1 MKKNK
6 TTQRMAMFL
15 LSAFALLFLVLAGR
29 FLFIQ
34 ASGEVAGVNLK
45 EFAESKRTDSYTL
58 EATRGKIL
66 DRNGMELAYD
76 QPTYSIYAIVSE
88 KYSADKDHPIHV
100 TEVDKT
106 AEEIADIID
115 ADPADLKERLQKG
128 IDEGLWQVEFGS
140 AGKGL
145 SQDQK
150 KQIEDLDLPGIQFTE
165 EAERFYPNGTFAS
178 QIIGLAQRKDGVIT
192 GMTGIEQQ
200 LNNQL
205 AGKNGNISYE
215 RDGYGYKLLN
225 PSEEVQ
231 AAQDGDNVYLT
242 IDQKIQTLLED
253 TLTQVDEKWNPKK
266 ISAVVMNPKTG
277 EIVAMSNRPSYDPN
291 NPENVENWYN
301 DAISNPVEPG
311 STMKMFT
318 VASAIEEGKWNPDE
332 KYKSGSYKPDS
343 KTTISDWNKGGWGS
357 ITYLEGMQRSSNV
370 MVANLVANKIGE
382 EKFLE
387 YLKKFHFDQKT
398 GIDLPG
404 EIPGTI
410 LYNYQSEKISTS
422 YGQGTTATP
431 IQMITAAS
439 AIANDGKMVTPH
451 IIDKIVNPDT
461 KKVVEQKKTEV
472 QGKPISKE
480 TADETL
486 KILESVVTSKHG
498 TGKPFKLD
506 DYSVAGKTGTAQIP
520 NPNGGGYM
528 LGKNNYLFSFLG
540 MAPAD
545 DPELIMYVS
554 VLQPELKETE
564 TGSEP
569 SAFIFKN
576 VMENALHYMDISPD
590 QADDKNEVSEKRVPD
605 IQGMSVNATKKAL
618 EDTGM
623 DVVIV
628 GEGNKVATTSVE
640 SGQTVLEGE
649 RAIIVTEDPTMP
661 NIKGWSMREVL
672 ELGELLELDV
682 ETINSGYAKT
692 QSIKKGTKLNKNDYL
707 AVEFST

>member
-200 LNNQL
+200 LNDQL

>member
-6 TTQRMAMFL
+6 TTQRMAMVL
-15 LSAFALLFLVLAGR
+15 LSVFALLFLVLAGR

-45 EFAESKRTDSYTL
+45 KFAESKRTDSYTL

-88 KYSADKDHPIHV
+88 EYSADKEHPIHV
-100 TEVDKT
+100 TNVDKT
-106 AEEIADIID
+106 AKEIAEIIG
-115 ADPADLKERLQKG
+115 ADENDLKKRLQDG
-128 IDEGLWQVEFGS
+128 IDGGKFQVEFGS
-140 AGKGL
+140 AGSGL

-150 KQIEDLDLPGIQFTE
+150 KKIEDLELPGIQFTE

-178 QIIGLAQRKDGVIT
+178 QVIGLAQRQDGVIT
-192 GMTGIEQQ
+192 GLTGIEQQ
-200 LNNQL
+200 LNDQL

-215 RDGYGYKLLN
+215 QDGYGYKLLN
-225 PSEEVQ
+225 PNEEVQ

-253 TLTQVDEKWNPKK
+253 TLTQVDDKWNPKK

-291 NPENVENWYN
+291 DPENVENWYN
-301 DAISNPVEPG
+301 DSISNPMEPG

-332 KYKSGSYKPDS
+332 EYKSGSFKVDDE
-343 KTTISDWNKGGWGS
+343 TTIYDWKREGWGS
-357 ITYLEGMQRSSNV
+357 ITNLEGIQRSSNV

-382 EKFLE
+382 EKFLN
-387 YLKKFHFDQKT
+387 YLKKFRFDQKS

-451 IIDKIVNPDT
+451 IIDKIINPAT
-461 KKVVEQKKTEV
+461 KKVVEQKKTKV
-472 QGKPISKE
+472 QAEPISKE

-486 KILESVVTSKHG
+486 KILESVVTSEHG
-498 TGKPFKLD
+498 TGKPYKLD

-520 NPNGGGYM
+520 NPNGGYM
-528 LGKNNYLFSFLG
+528 EGKNNYLFSFLG

-554 VLQPELKETE
+554 VLQPELSETE

-605 IQGMSVNATKKAL
+605 IEGMSTRATKKAL

-623 DVVIV
+623 DVVVV
-628 GEGNKVATTSVE
+628 GEGDKVAKTSVE

-649 RAIIVTEDPTMP
+649 RAIIVTDEPTMP
-661 NIKGWSMREVL
+661 DINGWSMREVL
-672 ELGELLELDV
+672 ELGELLQLDV

>member
-1 MKKNK
+1 MKRNK
-6 TTQRMAMFL
+6 TSQRMAMIL
-15 LSAFALLFLVLAGR
+15 LSFFAVLFLVIAGR

-45 EFAESKRTDSYTL
+45 EFAENKRTDSYTL

-88 KYSADKDHPIHV
+88 KYSADKEHPIHV
-100 TEVDKT
+100 TDVDKT
-106 AEEIADIID
+106 AEELAKIID
-115 ADPADLKERLQKG
+115 ADPEDLKERLQKG
-128 IDEGLWQVEFGS
+128 IDKGLWQVEFGS
-140 AGKGL
+140 AGSGL

-150 KQIEDLDLPGIQFTE
+150 KEIEALDLPGIQFTE

-178 QIIGLAQRKDGVIT
+178 QVIGLAQRKDGVIT

-200 LNNQL
+200 LNDQL
-205 AGKNGNISYE
+205 SGKNGNISYE
-215 RDGYGYKLLN
+215 RDGYGFKLLN
-225 PSEEVQ
+225 PDEEVK

-253 TLTQVDEKWNPKK
+253 TLTQVDDKWNPKK
-266 ISAVVMNPKTG
+266 ISAIVMNPKTG

-301 DAISNPVEPG
+301 DAISNPMEPG

-332 KYKSGSYKPDS
+332 TYKSGTYKVD
-343 KTTISDWNKGGWGS
+343 KDTTIGDYNKSWGTIS
-357 ITYLEGMQRSSNV
+357 YLEGIQRSSNV
-370 MVANLVANKIGE
+370 AVANLVANKIGE
-382 EKFLE
+382 DKFLE
-387 YLKKFHFDQKT
+387 YLKRFHFDQKS

-410 LYNYQSEKISTS
+410 LYNYEAERISTA

-461 KKVVEQKKTEV
+461 KKVVKQKKTKV
-472 QGKPISKE
+472 QAEPISKE

-486 KILESVVTSKHG
+486 KILESVVTSEHG
-498 TGKPFKLD
+498 TGKPYKLD

-520 NPNGGGYM
+520 NPEGGGYM
-528 LGKNNYLFSFLG
+528 KGKNNYLFSFLG

-554 VLQPELKETE
+554 VLQPELSDTE

-569 SAFIFKN
+569 VSFIFKN

-590 QADDKNEVSEKRVPD
+590 KTDNQEEVTEKRVPD
-605 IQGMSVNATKKAL
+605 IAGMSTRATKKAL

-623 DVVIV
+623 EVVVV
-628 GEGNKVATTSVE
+628 GEGDKVAKTNVS
-640 SGQTVLEGE
+640 SGDEVIEGE
-649 RAIIVTEDPTMP
+649 RAIIVTDEPTMP
-661 NIKGWSMREVL
+661 DIKGWSMREVL

-682 ETINSGYAKT
+682 ETIHTGYAKT

>member
-100 TEVDKT
+100 TDVDKT
-106 AEEIADIID
+106 AEEIASIIE
-115 ADPADLKERLQKG
+115 ADPSDLKERLQKG

-150 KQIEDLDLPGIQFTE
+150 KEIEELELPGIQFTE
-165 EAERFYPNGTFAS
+165 EAKRFYPNGTFAS
-178 QIIGLAQRKDGVIT
+178 QVIGLAQRKDGLIT

-200 LNNQL
+200 LNDQL

-215 RDGYGYKLLN
+215 RDGYGFKLLN
-225 PSEEVQ
+225 PNEEVT
-231 AAQDGDNVYLT
+231 AANDGDNVYLT

-253 TLTQVDEKWNPKK
+253 TLTQVDKKWNPKK

-301 DAISNPVEPG
+301 DAISNPMEPG

-318 VASAIEEGKWNPDE
+318 VAAAIEEGKWNPDE
-332 KYKSGSYKPDS
+332 KYKSGVYKVDDET
-343 KTTISDWNKGGWGS
+343 KFSDWDTGWGEIS
-357 ITYLEGMQRSSNV
+357 YLEGIQRSSNV
-370 MVANLVANKIGE
+370 AVSNIVANKIGE
-382 EKFLE
+382 DTFLE

-404 EIPGTI
+404 EIAGTI
-410 LYNYQSEKISTS
+410 LYNYEAEKISTS
-422 YGQGTTATP
+422 FGQGSTATP

-439 AIANDGKMVTPH
+439 AIANDGKMATPH
-451 IIDKIVNPDT
+451 IIDKIFDPDT
-461 KKVVEQKKTEV
+461 KKVVEQKKAEV
-472 QGKPISKE
+472 QAEPISKE

-498 TGKPFKLD
+498 TGKPYKLD

-520 NPNGGGYM
+520 NSETGKYM
-528 LGKNNYLFSFLG
+528 TGKENYLFSFLG

-554 VLQPELKETE
+554 VQQPELSATE

-569 SAFIFKN
+569 VSFIFKN

-590 QADDKNEVSEKRVPD
+590 QADEKNEVSEKRVPD
-605 IQGMSVNATKKAL
+605 IEGMSTRATKKAL

-623 DVVIV
+623 DVVVV
-628 GEGNKVATTSVE
+628 GEGDKVSTTSVE

-649 RAIIVTEDPTMP
+649 RALIVTDEPTMP
-661 NIKGWSMREVL
+661 DINGWSMREVL
-672 ELGELLELDV
+672 ELGELLQLDV

>member
-128 IDEGLWQVEFGS
+128 IDKGLWQVEFGS
-140 AGKGL
+140 AGSGL

-150 KQIEDLDLPGIQFTE
+150 KKIEALELPGIQFTE
-165 EAERFYPNGTFAS
+165 EAKRFYPNGTFAS
-178 QIIGLAQRKDGVIT
+178 QVIGLAQRQDGVIS
-192 GMTGIEQQ
+192 GLTGIEQQ
-200 LNNQL
+200 LNDQL
-205 AGKNGNISYE
+205 AGENGNISYE
-215 RDGYGYKLLN
+215 RDGYGFKLLN
-225 PSEEVQ
+225 PNEEVS
-231 AAQDGDNVYLT
+231 AAHDGDNVYLT

-253 TLTQVDEKWNPKK
+253 TLTQVDEKYNPKK
-266 ISAVVMNPKTG
+266 VSAIVMNPKTG

-291 NPENVENWYN
+291 DPENVENWYN
-301 DAISNPVEPG
+301 DAISNPMEPG

-332 KYKSGSYKPDS
+332 MYKSGSFKVDKDTDIHDYNQS
-343 KTTISDWNKGGWGS
+343 WGTIS
-357 ITYLEGMQRSSNV
+357 YLEGIQRSSNV
-370 MVANLVANKIGE
+370 AVANLVANKMGE
-382 EKFLE
+382 DTFLD
-387 YLKKFHFDQKT
+387 YLKAFHFDRKT
-398 GIDLPG
+398 GVDLPG
-404 EIPGTI
+404 EIAGTI
-410 LYNYQSEKISTS
+410 LYNYQAEKISTS
-422 YGQGTTATP
+422 FGQGTTATP
-431 IQMITAAS
+431 IQMVTAAS

-451 IIDKIVNPDT
+451 IIDKIVDPDT
-461 KKVVEQKKTEV
+461 KKTVEQKKTEV
-472 QGKPISKE
+472 QAEPISKE

-498 TGKPFKLD
+498 TGKPYKLD

-520 NPNGGGYM
+520 NSETGKYM
-528 LGKNNYLFSFLG
+528 TGKENYLFSFLG

-554 VLQPELKETE
+554 VQQPELSATE

-569 SAFIFKN
+569 VSFIFKN

-605 IQGMSVNATKKAL
+605 IEGMSVNATKKAL

-623 DVVIV
+623 DVVVV

-640 SGQTVLEGE
+640 SGQTILEGE
-649 RAIIVTEDPTMP
+649 RAIIVTDEPTMP

>member
-106 AEEIADIID
+106 AEEIAEIIG
-115 ADPADLKERLQKG
+115 ADENDLKKRLQNG
-128 IDEGLWQVEFGS
+128 IDEGKFQVEFGS
-140 AGKGL
+140 AGSGL

-150 KQIEDLDLPGIQFTE
+150 KKIEELDLPGIQFTE

-178 QIIGLAQRKDGVIT
+178 QVIGLAQRQDGLIT
-192 GMTGIEQQ
+192 GLTGIEQQ
-200 LNNQL
+200 LNDQL

-291 NPENVENWYN
+291 DPENVENWYN
-301 DAISNPVEPG
+301 DSISNPMEPG

-332 KYKSGSYKPDS
+332 KYKSGVYKVDDET
-343 KTTISDWNKGGWGS
+343 KFSDWDKGWGEIS
-357 ITYLEGMQRSSNV
+357 YLEGIQRSSNV
-370 MVANLVANKIGE
+370 AVSNIVANKIGE
-382 EKFLE
+382 DTFLE
-387 YLKKFHFDQKT
+387 YLKKFHFDQKS

-404 EIPGTI
+404 EIAGTI
-410 LYNYQSEKISTS
+410 LYNYEAEKISTS
-422 YGQGTTATP
+422 FGQGSTATP

-461 KKVVEQKKTEV
+461 KKIVKQNKTNV
-472 QGKPISKE
+472 QAEPISKE

-486 KILESVVTSKHG
+486 KVLESVVTSEHG
-498 TGKPFKLD
+498 TGKPYKLD

-520 NPNGGGYM
+520 DSETGKYMNG
-528 LGKNNYLFSFLG
+528 KDNYLFSFLG

-554 VLQPELKETE
+554 VLQPELKDTE

-590 QADDKNEVSEKRVPD
+590 QADDKNEVSEKRVSD

-623 DVVIV
+623 DVVVV

-649 RAIIVTEDPTMP
+649 RAIIVTDEPTMP

>member
-6 TTQRMAMFL
+6 STQRMAMFL

-100 TEVDKT
+100 TDVDKT

-115 ADPADLKERLQKG
+115 ADTEDLKERLQKG

-140 AGKGL
+140 AGRGL

-200 LNNQL
+200 LNDQL

-266 ISAVVMNPKTG
+266 ISAVVMDPKTG

-301 DAISNPVEPG
+301 DSISNPMEPG

-382 EKFLE
+382 DKFLE

-461 KKVVEQKKTEV
+461 KKVVEQKKTELE
-472 QGKPISKE
+472 GKPISKD

-590 QADDKNEVSEKRVPD
+590 QADDKNEVSEKRIPD
-605 IQGMSVNATKKAL
+605 IEGMSTRATKKAL

-623 DVVIV
+623 DVVVV
-628 GEGNKVATTSVE
+628 GEGDKVSTTNVE

-649 RAIIVTEDPTMP
+649 RAVIVTDKPTMP
-661 NIKGWSMREVL
+661 DINGWSMREVL
-672 ELGELLELDV
+672 ELGELLQLDV

-692 QSIKKGTKLNKNDYL
+692 QSIKKGTKLSKNDYL

>member
-6 TTQRMAMFL
+6 TTQRMAMVL
-15 LSAFALLFLVLAGR
+15 LSVFALLFLVLAGR

-45 EFAESKRTDSYTL
+45 KFAESKRTDSYTL

-88 KYSADKDHPIHV
+88 EYSADKEHPIHV
-100 TEVDKT
+100 TNVDKT
-106 AEEIADIID
+106 AEEIAEIIG
-115 ADPADLKERLQKG
+115 ADENDLKKRLQDG
-128 IDEGLWQVEFGS
+128 IDGGKFQVEFGS
-140 AGKGL
+140 AGSGL

-150 KQIEDLDLPGIQFTE
+150 KKIEDLDLPGIQFTE

-178 QIIGLAQRKDGVIT
+178 QVIGLAQRQDGVIT
-192 GMTGIEQQ
+192 GLTGIEQQ
-200 LNNQL
+200 LNDQL

-215 RDGYGYKLLN
+215 QDGYGYKLLN
-225 PSEEVQ
+225 PNEEVQ

-253 TLTQVDEKWNPKK
+253 TLTQVDDKWNPKK

-291 NPENVENWYN
+291 DPENVENWYN
-301 DAISNPVEPG
+301 DSISNPMEPG

-332 KYKSGSYKPDS
+332 KFKSGTFKVDDET
-343 KTTISDWNKGGWGS
+343 KFSDWDTGWGQIS
-357 ITYLEGMQRSSNV
+357 YLEGIQRSSNV
-370 MVANLVANKIGE
+370 AVSNIVANKIGE
-382 EKFLE
+382 DTFLE

-410 LYNYQSEKISTS
+410 LYNYEAEKISTAF
-422 YGQGTTATP
+422 GQGSTATP

-461 KKVVEQKKTEV
+461 KKVVEQNETKV
-472 QGKPISKE
+472 QAKPISKE

-486 KILESVVTSKHG
+486 KILESVVTSEHG
-498 TGKPFKLD
+498 TGKPYKLD

-528 LGKNNYLFSFLG
+528 QGKNNYLFSFLG

-554 VLQPELKETE
+554 VLQPELSETE

-605 IQGMSVNATKKAL
+605 IEGMSTRATKKAL

-623 DVVIV
+623 DVVVV
-628 GEGNKVATTSVE
+628 GEGDKVAKTSVE

-649 RAIIVTEDPTMP
+649 RAIIVTDEPTMP
-661 NIKGWSMREVL
+661 DINGWSMREVL
-672 ELGELLELDV
+672 ELGELLQLDV

>member
-128 IDEGLWQVEFGS
+128 IDKGLWQVEFGS
-140 AGKGL
+140 AGSGL

-150 KQIEDLDLPGIQFTE
+150 KKIEALELPGIQFTE
-165 EAERFYPNGTFAS
+165 EAKRFYPNGTFAS
-178 QIIGLAQRKDGVIT
+178 QVIGLAQRQDGVIS
-192 GMTGIEQQ
+192 GLTGIEQQ
-200 LNNQL
+200 LNDQL
-205 AGKNGNISYE
+205 AGENGNISYE
-215 RDGYGYKLLN
+215 RDGYGFKLLN
-225 PSEEVQ
+225 PNEEVS
-231 AAQDGDNVYLT
+231 AAHDGDNVYLT

-253 TLTQVDEKWNPKK
+253 TLTQVDEKYNPKK
-266 ISAVVMNPKTG
+266 VSAIVMNPKTG

-291 NPENVENWYN
+291 DPENVENWYN
-301 DAISNPVEPG
+301 DAISNPMEPG

-332 KYKSGSYKPDS
+332 MYKSGSFKVDKDTDIHDYNQS
-343 KTTISDWNKGGWGS
+343 WGTIS
-357 ITYLEGMQRSSNV
+357 YLEGIQRSSNV
-370 MVANLVANKIGE
+370 AVANLVANKMGE
-382 EKFLE
+382 DTFLD
-387 YLKKFHFDQKT
+387 YLKAFHFDRKT
-398 GIDLPG
+398 GVDLPG
-404 EIPGTI
+404 EIAGTI
-410 LYNYQSEKISTS
+410 LYNYQAEKISTS
-422 YGQGTTATP
+422 FGQGTTATP
-431 IQMITAAS
+431 IQMVTAAS

-451 IIDKIVNPDT
+451 IIDKIVDPDT
-461 KKVVEQKKTEV
+461 KKTVEQKKTEV
-472 QGKPISKE
+472 QAEPISKE

-498 TGKPFKLD
+498 TGKPYKLD

-520 NPNGGGYM
+520 NSETGKYM
-528 LGKNNYLFSFLG
+528 TGKENYLFSFLG

-554 VLQPELKETE
+554 VQQPELSATE

-569 SAFIFKN
+569 VSFIFKN

-605 IQGMSVNATKKAL
+605 IEGMSVNATKKAL

-623 DVVIV
+623 DVVVV

-649 RAIIVTEDPTMP
+649 RAIIVTDEPTMP

>member
-106 AEEIADIID
+106 AEEIAEIIG
-115 ADPADLKERLQKG
+115 ADENDLKKRLQNG
-128 IDEGLWQVEFGS
+128 IDEGKFQVEFGS
-140 AGKGL
+140 AGSGL

-150 KQIEDLDLPGIQFTE
+150 KKIEELGLPGIQFSE

-178 QIIGLAQRKDGVIT
+178 QVIGLAQRQDGLIT
-192 GMTGIEQQ
+192 GLTGIEQQ
-200 LNNQL
+200 LNDQL

-253 TLTQVDEKWNPKK
+253 TLTQVDDKWNPKK

-291 NPENVENWYN
+291 DPENVENWYN
-301 DAISNPVEPG
+301 DAISNPMEPG

-318 VASAIEEGKWNPDE
+318 VASAIEEGKWDPDE
-332 KYKSGSYKPDS
+332 KYKSGKYKVDN
-343 KTTISDWNKGGWGS
+343 KTTIGDYNQSWGTIS
-357 ITYLEGMQRSSNV
+357 YLEGIQRSSNV
-370 MVANLVANKIGE
+370 AVANLVANKIGE
-382 EKFLE
+382 DKFLE
-387 YLKKFHFDQKT
+387 YLKKFHFDQKS

-404 EIPGTI
+404 EIAGTI
-410 LYNYQSEKISTS
+410 LYNYEAERISTA

-431 IQMITAAS
+431 IQMVTAAS

-461 KKVVEQKKTEV
+461 KKIVEQKKAEV
-472 QGKPISKE
+472 QAKPISKE

-486 KILESVVTSKHG
+486 KILESVVTSEHG
-498 TGKPFKLD
+498 TGKPYKLD

-528 LGKNNYLFSFLG
+528 EGKNNYLFSFLG

-554 VLQPELKETE
+554 VLQPELKDTE

-605 IQGMSVNATKKAL
+605 IEGMSVNATKKAL
-618 EDTGM
+618 EDTDM
-623 DVVIV
+623 DVVVV

-649 RAIIVTEDPTMP
+649 RAIIVTDEPTMP

>member
-623 DVVIV
+623 DVVVV

-649 RAIIVTEDPTMP
+649 RAIIVTDEPTMP

-672 ELGELLELDV
+672 ELGEMLELDV

>member
-1 MKKNK
+1 MKRNK
-6 TTQRMAMFL
+6 TSQRMALIL
-15 LSAFALLFLVLAGR
+15 LSIFAVLFLVLAGR

-45 EFAESKRTDSYTL
+45 KYAEEKRTDSYQL

-76 QPTYSIYAIVSE
+76 QPTYSIYAIVDES
-88 KYSADKDHPIHV
+88 YSADKDNPLHV
-100 TEVDKT
+100 TDVDKT
-106 AEEIADIID
+106 AEEIAAVID
-115 ADPADLKERLQKG
+115 GDAADMKKRLQEG
-128 IDEGLWQVEFGS
+128 IDDGKFQVEFGS

-145 SQDQK
+145 SQNQK
-150 KQIEDLDLPGIQFTE
+150 KKIEDLKLPGVQFTE
-165 EAERFYPNGTFAS
+165 EAKRFYPNGTFAS
-178 QIIGLAQRKDGVIT
+178 QVIGLAQRKDGVIA

-200 LNNQL
+200 LNDQL
-205 AGKNGNISYE
+205 AGKNGNIAYE
-215 RDGYGYKLLN
+215 RDGYGFKLLN
-225 PSEEVQ
+225 PSEEVT
-231 AAQDGDNVYLT
+231 AADDGDNVYLT

-253 TLTQVDEKWNPKK
+253 TLSQVEGKWNPKK
-266 ISAVVMNPKTG
+266 VSAIVMNPKTG

-318 VASAIEEGKWNPDE
+318 VASAIEEGKWNPDDTF
-332 KYKSGSYKPDS
+332 KSGSFKPD
-343 KTTISDWNKGGWGS
+343 KDTTIRDWNKNGWGT

-370 MVANLVANKIGE
+370 MVANLVANKLGE
-382 EKFLE
+382 DKFLE
-387 YLKKFHFDQKT
+387 YLKKFHFDQKA

-439 AIANDGKMVTPH
+439 AIANDGKMVKPH
-451 IIDKIVNPDT
+451 IIDKIVDPDT
-461 KKVVEQKKTEV
+461 KEVVEEKKTEV
-472 QGKPISKE
+472 QAEPISKE
-480 TADETL
+480 TADETM
-486 KILESVVTSKHG
+486 KILESVVTSEHG

-528 LGKNNYLFSFLG
+528 QGKDNYLFSFLG

-545 DPELIMYVS
+545 DPELMMYVS
-554 VLQPELKETE
+554 VLQPELAATE

-590 QADDKNEVSEKRVPD
+590 QTNEKEEVTETRIPD
-605 IQGMSVNATKKAL
+605 IESMSTRATQKAL

-623 DVVIV
+623 QVMVIGNGDKVVKTNV
-628 GEGNKVATTSVE
+628 K
-640 SGQTVLEGE
+640 SGDEVLEGE
-649 RAIIVTEDPTMP
+649 RAIIVTDEPSMP
-661 NIKGWSMREVL
+661 DITGWSVREVL

-682 ETINSGYAKT
+682 ETIHSGYAMT

>member
-128 IDEGLWQVEFGS
+128 IDKGLWQVEFGS
-140 AGKGL
+140 AGSGL

-150 KQIEDLDLPGIQFTE
+150 KKIEALELPGIQFTE
-165 EAERFYPNGTFAS
+165 EAKRFYPNGTFAS
-178 QIIGLAQRKDGVIT
+178 QVIGLAQRQDGVIS
-192 GMTGIEQQ
+192 GLTGIEQQ
-200 LNNQL
+200 LNDQL
-205 AGKNGNISYE
+205 AGENGNISYE
-215 RDGYGYKLLN
+215 RDGYGFKLLN
-225 PSEEVQ
+225 PNEEVS
-231 AAQDGDNVYLT
+231 AAHDGDNVYLT

-253 TLTQVDEKWNPKK
+253 TLTQVDEKYNPKK
-266 ISAVVMNPKTG
+266 VSAIVMNPKTG

-291 NPENVENWYN
+291 DPENVENWYN
-301 DAISNPVEPG
+301 DAISNPMEPG

-332 KYKSGSYKPDS
+332 MYKSGSFKVDKDTDIHDYNQS
-343 KTTISDWNKGGWGS
+343 WGTIS
-357 ITYLEGMQRSSNV
+357 YLEGIQRSSNV
-370 MVANLVANKIGE
+370 AVANLVANKMGE
-382 EKFLE
+382 DTFLD
-387 YLKKFHFDQKT
+387 YLKAFHFDRKT
-398 GIDLPG
+398 GVDLPG
-404 EIPGTI
+404 EIAGTI
-410 LYNYQSEKISTS
+410 LYNYQAEKISTS
-422 YGQGTTATP
+422 FGQGTTATP
-431 IQMITAAS
+431 IQMVTAAS

-451 IIDKIVNPDT
+451 IIDKIVDPDT
-461 KKVVEQKKTEV
+461 KKIVEQKKTEV
-472 QGKPISKE
+472 QAEPISKE

-498 TGKPFKLD
+498 TGKPYKLD

-520 NPNGGGYM
+520 NSETGKYM
-528 LGKNNYLFSFLG
+528 TGKENYLFSFLG

-554 VLQPELKETE
+554 VQQPELSATE

-569 SAFIFKN
+569 VSFIFKN

-605 IQGMSVNATKKAL
+605 IEDMSVNATKKAL

-623 DVVIV
+623 DVVVV
-628 GEGNKVATTSVE
+628 GEGNKVAKTSVE

-649 RAIIVTEDPTMP
+649 RAIIVTDEPTMP

>member
-6 TTQRMAMFL
+6 TTQRMAMVL
-15 LSAFALLFLVLAGR
+15 LSVFALLFLVLAGR

-45 EFAESKRTDSYTL
+45 KFAESKRTDSYTL

-88 KYSADKDHPIHV
+88 EYSADKEHPIHV
-100 TEVDKT
+100 TNVDKT
-106 AEEIADIID
+106 AKEIAEIIG
-115 ADPADLKERLQKG
+115 ADENDLKKRLQDG
-128 IDEGLWQVEFGS
+128 IDGGKFQVEFGS
-140 AGKGL
+140 AGSGL

-150 KQIEDLDLPGIQFTE
+150 KKIEDLELPGIQFTE

-178 QIIGLAQRKDGVIT
+178 QVIGLAQRQDGVIT
-192 GMTGIEQQ
+192 GLTGIEQQ
-200 LNNQL
+200 LNDQL

-215 RDGYGYKLLN
+215 QDGYGYKLLN
-225 PSEEVQ
+225 PNEEVQ

-253 TLTQVDEKWNPKK
+253 TLTQVDDKWNPKK

-291 NPENVENWYN
+291 DPENVENWYN
-301 DAISNPVEPG
+301 DSISNPMEPG

-332 KYKSGSYKPDS
+332 EYKSGTYKVD
-343 KTTISDWNKGGWGS
+343 KDTTIGDYNKSWGS
-357 ITYLEGMQRSSNV
+357 ISYLEGIQRSSNV
-370 MVANLVANKIGE
+370 AVANLVANKIGE
-382 EKFLE
+382 DKFLE
-387 YLKKFHFDQKT
+387 YLKKFHFDQKS

-410 LYNYQSEKISTS
+410 LYNYEAERISTA

-431 IQMITAAS
+431 IQMVTAAS

-472 QGKPISKE
+472 QAEPISKE

-486 KILESVVTSKHG
+486 KILESVVTSEHG
-498 TGKPFKLD
+498 TGKPYKLD

-528 LGKNNYLFSFLG
+528 QGKNNYLFSFLG
-540 MAPAD
+540 MAPAN

-554 VLQPELKETE
+554 VLQPELSETE

-605 IQGMSVNATKKAL
+605 IEGMSTHATKKAL

-623 DVVIV
+623 DVVVV
-628 GEGNKVATTSVE
+628 GEGDQVATTSVE

-649 RAIIVTEDPTMP
+649 RAIIVTDEPTMP
-661 NIKGWSMREVL
+661 DINGWSMREVL
-672 ELGELLELDV
+672 ELGELLQLDV

>member
-200 LNNQL
+200 LNDQL

-318 VASAIEEGKWNPDE
+318 VASAIEEGKWNPEE

-439 AIANDGKMVTPH
+439 AIANDGKMVTPN

-605 IQGMSVNATKKAL
+605 IEGMSVNATKKAL

-623 DVVIV
+623 DVVVV

-640 SGQTVLEGE
+640 SGQTILEGE

-661 NIKGWSMREVL
+661 DIKGWSMREVL

>member
-100 TEVDKT
+100 TDVDKT

-115 ADPADLKERLQKG
+115 ADTEDLKDRLQKG

-140 AGKGL
+140 AGRGL

-178 QIIGLAQRKDGVIT
+178 QIIGLAQRKDGVIM

-200 LNNQL
+200 LNDQL

-231 AAQDGDNVYLT
+231 AAEDGDNVYLT

-382 EKFLE
+382 DKFLE

-528 LGKNNYLFSFLG
+528 VGKNNYLFSFLG

-554 VLQPELKETE
+554 VQQPELSATE

-569 SAFIFKN
+569 VSFIFKN

-590 QADDKNEVSEKRVPD
+590 KADDKNEVSEKRVPD
-605 IQGMSVNATKKAL
+605 IEGMSVNATKKAL

-623 DVVIV
+623 DVVVV

-649 RAIIVTEDPTMP
+649 RAIIVTDEPTMP
-661 NIKGWSMREVL
+661 DIKGWSMREVL

>member
-100 TEVDKT
+100 TDVDKT
-106 AEEIADIID
+106 SEEIADIID

-145 SQDQK
+145 TQDQK
-150 KQIEDLDLPGIQFTE
+150 KKIEELDLPGIQFTE

-200 LNNQL
+200 LNDQL

-253 TLTQVDEKWNPKK
+253 TLTQVDDKWNPKK

-291 NPENVENWYN
+291 DPENVENWYN
-301 DAISNPVEPG
+301 DAISNPMEPG

-332 KYKSGSYKPDS
+332 EYKSGSFKVD
-343 KTTISDWNKGGWGS
+343 KETTIYDWKKDGWGS
-357 ITYLEGMQRSSNV
+357 ITNLEGIQRSSNV

-382 EKFLE
+382 DKFLN
-387 YLKKFHFDQKT
+387 YLKKFHFDQKA

-410 LYNYQSEKISTS
+410 LYNYQSEKISAS

-461 KKVVEQKKTEV
+461 KKVVEQNETKV
-472 QGKPISKE
+472 QAEPISKE

-486 KILESVVTSKHG
+486 KILESVVTSEHG
-498 TGKPFKLD
+498 TGKPYKLD
-506 DYSVAGKTGTAQIP
+506 DYSVSGKTGTAQIP

-528 LGKNNYLFSFLG
+528 EGKNNYLFSFLG

-605 IQGMSVNATKKAL
+605 IEGMSSNATKKAL

-623 DVVIV
+623 DVVVV

-649 RAIIVTEDPTMP
+649 RAIIVTDEPTMP
-661 NIKGWSMREVL
+661 DIKGWSMREVL
-672 ELGELLELDV
+672 ELGELLQLDV

>member
-1 MKKNK
+1 MKSNK
-6 TTQRMAMFL
+6 TSQRMAMVL
-15 LSAFALLFLVLAGR
+15 LSFFAVIFLVLAGR

-88 KYSADKDHPIHV
+88 KYSADKKHPIHV
-100 TEVDKT
+100 TDVDKT
-106 AEEIADIID
+106 AEEIAEIID

-140 AGKGL
+140 AGSGL

-150 KQIEDLDLPGIQFTE
+150 KQIEDLELPGIQFTE

-192 GMTGIEQQ
+192 GLTGIEQQ
-200 LNNQL
+200 LNDQL
-205 AGKNGNISYE
+205 SGKNGNISYE

-231 AAQDGDNVYLT
+231 AAHDGDNVYLT
-242 IDQKIQTLLED
+242 IDQKVQTLLED
-253 TLTQVDEKWNPKK
+253 TLTQVEKKWNPKK

-332 KYKSGSYKPDS
+332 KYKSGTYKVD
-343 KTTISDWNKGGWGS
+343 KDTTIGDYNKSWGS
-357 ITYLEGMQRSSNV
+357 ISYLEGIQRSSNV
-370 MVANLVANKIGE
+370 AVANLVANKIGE
-382 EKFLE
+382 DKFLE
-387 YLKKFHFDQKT
+387 YLKKFHFDQKS

-410 LYNYQSEKISTS
+410 LYNYEAERISTS
-422 YGQGTTATP
+422 YGQGTTVTP

-439 AIANDGKMVTPH
+439 AIANDGKMVSPH
-451 IIDKIVNPDT
+451 IIDKIVDPDT
-461 KKVVEQKKTEV
+461 NKIVEQKKTEV
-472 QGKPISKE
+472 QAKPISKE

-486 KILESVVTSKHG
+486 KILESVVTSEHG
-498 TGKPFKLD
+498 TGKPYKLD

-520 NPNGGGYM
+520 NPSGGGYM
-528 LGKNNYLFSFLG
+528 KGKENYLFSFLG

-554 VLQPELKETE
+554 VLQPELSATE

-569 SAFIFKN
+569 VAFIFKN

-590 QADDKNEVSEKRVPD
+590 QTDNQEEVTEKHVPD
-605 IQGMSVNATKKAL
+605 IDGMSTRATKKAL
-618 EDTGM
+618 EETGM
-623 DVVIV
+623 EVVVV
-628 GEGNKVATTSVE
+628 GEGDKVASTNVQ
-640 SGQTVLEGE
+640 SGNAVIEGE
-649 RAIIVTEDPTMP
+649 RAVIVTDEPTMP
-661 NIKGWSMREVL
+661 DIKGWSMREVL